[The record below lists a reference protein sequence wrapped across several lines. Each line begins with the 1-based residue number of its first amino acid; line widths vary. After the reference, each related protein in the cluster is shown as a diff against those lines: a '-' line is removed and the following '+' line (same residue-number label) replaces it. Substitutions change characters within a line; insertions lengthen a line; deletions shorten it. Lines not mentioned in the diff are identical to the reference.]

1 MKKSILL
8 YLLLFWSATAF
19 TQIVNI
25 ESLRMN
31 GRDKK
36 LSGIVDLD
44 FAVRKNKAGQTV
56 VVGTD
61 VGAQWNLGDR
71 HRLIFLSGY
80 HLTQFNDSDDPTAP
94 SRNFNNQAF
103 AHLRYNFDL
112 SKSIALEAY
121 SQTQW
126 DEIQEI
132 DIRMLNGAGLRF
144 QLLQTDTASFYFGL
158 SYMLEYEE
166 TSEDPENIT
175 VNEHQRLSSYV
186 SGQLGLNP
194 FLNFNYVLYFQPRP
208 AELADFRLSSNVGLS
223 IRLTSK
229 VNFTTSASLLFDS
242 RPPITVPKT
251 QYFLSNGIRMA
262 F

>member
-1 MKKSILL
+1 MKQFYLL
-8 YLLLFWSATAF
+8 YFLLLCSTSAF
-19 TQIVNI
+19 SQIVNI

-31 GRDKK
+31 AKDKK
-36 LSGIVDLD
+36 VSGIVDLD

-56 VVGTD
+56 VIGTD
-61 VGAQWNLGDR
+61 VGAQWNMGAKN
-71 HRLIFLSGY
+71 HLILLSGY
-80 HLTQFNDSDDPTAP
+80 HLTQFNDTDDPTAP

-103 AHLRYNFDL
+103 AHLRYNLDL
-112 SKSIALEAY
+112 SNTIALEAY
-121 SQTQW
+121 SQAQW
-126 DEIQEI
+126 DEVQEI
-132 DIRMLNGAGLRF
+132 DIRSLNGLGVRF
-144 QLLQTDTASFYFGL
+144 ELLQNDTASFFFGL

-166 TSEDPENIT
+166 TSERPEAIT
-175 VNEHQRLSSYV
+175 TNEHQRLSTYV

-208 AELADFRLSSNVGLS
+208 GELEDFRVSSNVGLS

-229 VNFTTSASLLFDS
+229 VNFNTSASLVYDS

-251 QYFLSNGIRMA
+251 QYFLSNGIRMV